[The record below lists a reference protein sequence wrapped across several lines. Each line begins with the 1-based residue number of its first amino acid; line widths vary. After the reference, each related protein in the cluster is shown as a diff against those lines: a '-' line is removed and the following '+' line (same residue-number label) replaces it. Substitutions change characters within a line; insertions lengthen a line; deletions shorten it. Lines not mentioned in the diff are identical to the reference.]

1 MEATRSRWCVASG
14 LVRRCEPPSRTTTF
28 FLLFKLQYMT
38 AFKARVT
45 NYNTK
50 TLYPAPRLARKC
62 VGAPNICVP
71 GPKQPHFWMQNE
83 KNNAPNPDF
92 DPPYVR
98 LLFFGVRRSAV
109 CC

>member
-1 MEATRSRWCVASG
+1 
-14 LVRRCEPPSRTTTF
+14 
-28 FLLFKLQYMT
+28 MT

-98 LLFFGVRRSAV
+98 LLFFGVRRLAV